1 MNIVILDSILINER
15 QYKELKNLGNI
26 IQYDSNPENDQ
37 DILDR
42 AKNADILIVGFS
54 DISNEILNNLKK
66 TKMIALWS
74 TGHNQLNLEVAKRN
88 NIIVTN
94 IRGYARNAVAEL
106 AIGLMLSVLRN
117 IAIANYDVKINKS
130 LNWDKFMG
138 FELTGKTIGI
148 VGTGVIGKRV
158 AEIATGFNMD
168 IIGYDPHPD
177 HEFSEKTGLKYVDYD
192 DLLSHSDIVTL
203 HLPLMKSTKNF
214 LDKSKL
220 DRMKPNSFI
229 INAARA
235 EIINQNDLY
244 EALTKKQICGA
255 GLDDIT
261 LDIPS
266 GNELMEM
273 NNVVIT
279 PHIGFNT
286 SEAVILKMDKCID
299 NIKSFIEN
307 NPINVLN

>member
-1 MNIVILDSILINER
+1 MNIVILDSILINKI
-15 QYKELKNLGNI
+15 QYKELKNSGNI
-26 IQYDSNPENDQ
+26 IQYDSSPKNDQ
-37 DILDR
+37 DILER
-42 AKNADILIVGFS
+42 AKDADILIVGFS
-54 DISNEILNNLKK
+54 NISNEILNNLKK

-74 TGHNQLNLEVAKRN
+74 TGHNQLNLDVAKRN

-94 IRGYARNAVAEL
+94 IRGYAGNAVAEL

-130 LNWDKFMG
+130 LNWNKFMG
-138 FELTGKTIGI
+138 IELTGKTIGV

-168 IIGYDPHPD
+168 IIGYDPYPD
-177 HEFSEKTGLKYVDYD
+177 HKFSEKTGLKYVDYD

-220 DRMKPNSFI
+220 DRMKPNSI
-229 INAARA
+229 VINAARA

-255 GLDDIT
+255 GLDDVI

-286 SEAVILKMDKCID
+286 CEAVLLKMDKCID